1 MINIKMNESFKK
13 YIKSVVSIL
22 FLIIV
27 GGLIMYFS
35 RPPENFPKKIDIEV
49 KQGVGISELSE
60 TLFEQKIIRS
70 PLMLKLAVM
79 VLGQKGK
86 ILSGEYRFNYPQN
99 LFTIASRLSEGRFG
113 FSKVKIVIYEGSTAS
128 DMALI
133 ILKSIPNF
141 NAPAFAVLAKPYEGY
156 LLPDTYI
163 FYENVGAREVIK
175 VMQDNFNK
183 KAKPILDKYKLSED
197 GIKKVITIASLIEE
211 EVRDYQDKRI
221 VAGIIKNRM
230 DKNMFLQ
237 FDTPF
242 WYILNKTSAEITL
255 KDLAMDSPYNLYK
268 NKGLPPTPISNPG
281 LESIEATLNPLPTK
295 YFFFLTDKDG
305 KVHYA
310 ETYNEHL
317 KNRAK
322 YVEP

>member
-1 MINIKMNESFKK
+1 MDKIKFKDI
-13 YIKSVVSIL
+13 IKKKLQLVLVI
-22 FLIIV
+22 FGIVIITFIS
-27 GGLIMYFS
+27 LYYA
-35 RPPENFPKKIDIEV
+35 RPPKDFPKILDVNV
-49 KQGVGISELSE
+49 KQGTGISELSE
-60 TLFEQKIIRS
+60 TLFEKKIIRS
-70 PLMLKLAVM
+70 PFMLKLTVM
-79 VLGQKGK
+79 ILGQKGK

-113 FSKVKIVIYEGSTAS
+113 FAKVKVTIYEGSTVS
-128 DMALI
+128 DMAVT

-141 NAPAFAVLAKPYEGY
+141 NAPAFVVLAKPYEGY
-156 LLPDTYI
+156 LMPDTYT

-183 KAKPILDKYKLSED
+183 KAGAVLNKYHLSDE

-221 VAGIIKNRM
+221 VAGIIKNRL
-230 DKNMFLQ
+230 DKNQYLQ

-242 WYILNKTSAEITL
+242 WYILNKTSEEITL
-255 KDLAMDSPYNLYK
+255 KDLASDSPYNLYK
-268 NKGLPPTPISNPG
+268 HKGLPPTPISNPG

-295 YFFFLTDKDG
+295 YYFFLTDKEG

-310 ETYNEHL
+310 ETYDEHL